1 MGRRHLSYGITQ
13 CYMTSETG
21 ERARALPNPKAG
33 TRLTCPGGTEGWVYL
48 GGWLYTKT
56 VYGNQSTPGVNRA
69 WRRVTTLIETNALP
83 LSQATNPLLAD
94 RTYM

>member
-1 MGRRHLSYGITQ
+1 VAGFIPRRFTV
-13 CYMTSETG
+13 TS
-21 ERARALPNPKAG
+21 
-33 TRLTCPGGTEGWVYL
+33 
-48 GGWLYTKT
+48 
-56 VYGNQSTPGVNRA
+56 PGVNRA